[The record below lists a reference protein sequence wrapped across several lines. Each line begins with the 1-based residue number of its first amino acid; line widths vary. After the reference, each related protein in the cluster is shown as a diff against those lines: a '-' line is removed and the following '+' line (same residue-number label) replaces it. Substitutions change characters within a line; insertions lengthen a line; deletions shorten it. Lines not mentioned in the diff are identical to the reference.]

1 MQKCLDRIPVA
12 GQYRRRLNLLFLL
25 NGDGNIVGDL
35 SVSTLA
41 QRAHATQLPLKPPTT
56 CVCRRH
62 DRIAP
67 FKSSLATR

>member
-1 MQKCLDRIPVA
+1 MQKYLDRIPVA
-12 GQYRRRLNLLFLL
+12 GQYRRRFNLLFLL
-25 NGDGNIVGDL
+25 SGDGNIMGDL

-41 QRAHATQLPLKPPTT
+41 QYAHATQLLLKPSIT

-67 FKSSLATR
+67 FKNSLATR